1 MLHIFYHITMY
12 KNTLTDLLKTFS
24 LKEIK
29 DFREFLRS
37 SYFNK
42 RRAVTK
48 LYEIISAYH
57 PGYDSDLLTKES
69 IFKKLFPD
77 KIYNDSTLRVL
88 IHYLTELAEKY
99 LVVSKVENDK
109 PEYSI
114 QLQMALCSR
123 KQYRLLEKNIKR
135 SEDFLEKESPDAE
148 DYYFYKYRLENEKIK
163 FMYESNYSLYEKIIN
178 KPDWENVF
186 RDFTNY
192 YHVKSMIMYLNS
204 LTIHRLYNQDFK
216 SGAFTEMIGKIDPED
231 YEDVPVIKIY
241 YFILKMI
248 TDMDDDSYFYK
259 VKELIQEYKA
269 VINKFDL
276 MGAFVYLNQY
286 CIKKIS
292 EGQTKFENESFG
304 IYKEELQEKTYLMND
319 GTMAPVFY
327 RNVVNTGLKLK
338 ELSWVKNFIHKY
350 KTELSKRYRDN
361 YFHYCLAQY
370 EFCAGNYESSLE
382 LNSKIKYDELYMK
395 LKSKTLEMQLL
406 YETKAEESLLSSL
419 ENFRHFLN
427 NNNLIPAG
435 PKLQYSNFHKY
446 LNKIVLLKNR
456 KNKSDAGLLLSKLL
470 KDKEVMCKTWLSDKI
485 IEIS

>member
-88 IHYLTELAEKY
+88 THYLTELAEKY

-231 YEDVPVIKIY
+231 YEDVPVLR
-241 YFILKMI
+241 FTIL
-248 TDMDDDSYFYK
+248 F
-259 VKELIQEYKA
+259 
-269 VINKFDL
+269 
-276 MGAFVYLNQY
+276 
-286 CIKKIS
+286 
-292 EGQTKFENESFG
+292 
-304 IYKEELQEKTYLMND
+304 
-319 GTMAPVFY
+319 
-327 RNVVNTGLKLK
+327 
-338 ELSWVKNFIHKY
+338 
-350 KTELSKRYRDN
+350 
-361 YFHYCLAQY
+361 
-370 EFCAGNYESSLE
+370 
-382 LNSKIKYDELYMK
+382 
-395 LKSKTLEMQLL
+395 
-406 YETKAEESLLSSL
+406 
-419 ENFRHFLN
+419 
-427 NNNLIPAG
+427 
-435 PKLQYSNFHKY
+435 
-446 LNKIVLLKNR
+446 
-456 KNKSDAGLLLSKLL
+456 
-470 KDKEVMCKTWLSDKI
+470 
-485 IEIS
+485 